1 MFRLG
6 GVYTT
11 TTTSTGTQGGGSVS
25 LNTCQELFVAL
36 DLFMLSSF
44 MSDFCKDQ
52 RRSDL
57 HSAVLAPS
65 SPPSREP
72 PHPHSTCH
80 GPASRLSRSRSQT
93 SARASRRSLV
103 TLVTVKEWL
112 MEPRDTANS
121 DEDTEH
127 ISGWSLQC

>member
-11 TTTSTGTQGGGSVS
+11 TSTSTGTQGGGSVS

-44 MSDFCKDQ
+44 MSDFCQDQ

-57 HSAVLAPS
+57 AAAVT
-65 SPPSREP
+65 PPL
-72 PHPHSTCH
+72 HP
-80 GPASRLSRSRSQT
+80 A
-93 SARASRRSLV
+93 RSLHTQTPPV
-103 TLVTVKEWL
+103 TAQPPDCPGHALRHRPGHQGGHTGHRQGVAHGA
-112 MEPRDTANS
+112 PRHS
-121 DEDTEH
+121 K
-127 ISGWSLQC
+127 L